1 MVGSAFHAGALYADG
16 RDMGCDVAVAR
27 SFLQRAL
34 GLLARPP
41 LTPRQ
46 ALWITRCGSVHTVGM
61 RYAIDVVFLSR
72 SGQVLRVAHAV
83 PPLRFRLCRGA
94 AAVVELRAGA
104 AHALGILAGQVL
116 AVVPPDG
123 VTRTSAASSPG
134 GGAASAATRFIV

>member
-1 MVGSAFHAGALYADG
+1 MGNAFHAGALYADG
-16 RDMGCDVAVAR
+16 RDMGCDVAVAH

-34 GLLARPP
+34 GLLAHPP

-46 ALWITRCGSVHTVGM
+46 ALWITRCDSVHTVGM

-104 AHALGILAGQVL
+104 AHALGILAGQVQ
-116 AVVPPDG
+116 AVVPPEG
-123 VTRTSAASSPG
+123 ATRTSAASSPG

>member
-1 MVGSAFHAGALYADG
+1 MGSAFHAGALYADG

-46 ALWITRCGSVHTVGM
+46 ALWITRCDSVHTVGM

-116 AVVPPDG
+116 AVVPPEG
-123 VTRTSAASSPG
+123 ATRTSAASSPG
-134 GGAASAATRFIV
+134 GGATSAATRFIV

>member
-1 MVGSAFHAGALYADG
+1 MGSAFHAGALYADG

-46 ALWITRCGSVHTVGM
+46 ALWITRCNSVHTVGM
-61 RYAIDVVFLSR
+61 RYTIDVVFLSR
-72 SGQVLRVAHAV
+72 SGQVLRVVHAV

>member
-1 MVGSAFHAGALYADG
+1 MGSAFHAGALYADG

-27 SFLQRAL
+27 SFMQRAL

-46 ALWITRCGSVHTVGM
+46 ALWITRCDSVHTVGM

-72 SGQVLRVAHAV
+72 SCQVLRVAHAV